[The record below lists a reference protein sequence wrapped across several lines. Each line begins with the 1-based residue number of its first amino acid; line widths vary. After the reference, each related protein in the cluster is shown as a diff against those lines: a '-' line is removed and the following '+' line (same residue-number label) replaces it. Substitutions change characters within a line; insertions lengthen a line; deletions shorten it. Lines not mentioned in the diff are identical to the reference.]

1 MDSLESIS
9 YTLQIGS
16 KEEKFSSL
24 NQLNEFKNRQSSKD
38 SIRRVFHILQEAL
51 TDPITEIRLLAL
63 TIINDFVSFF
73 KREID
78 SYVGIVLPKIVANLG
93 DNEVSIIK

>member
-16 KEEKFSSL
+16 KEEKFASL

-38 SIRRVFHILQEAL
+38 HIRKVFQILQEAL
-51 TDPITEIRLLAL
+51 SDPLTEIRLLAL
-63 TIINDFVSFF
+63 TIINDFVSLF
-73 KREID
+73 KKDID
-78 SYVGIVLPKIVANLG
+78 PYVGIVLPKIVLNLG
-93 DNEVSIIK
+93 DNEV